1 MNKTIII
8 NITGIV
14 FHIEE
19 EAYDVLRSYMID
31 VKKYFGHSA
40 DSHEIVG
47 DIENRIAEM
56 FNERIV
62 AGKKEVITMSDVQE
76 VIDQMGQVSDFAEGE
91 RTDSGTYEQP
101 YSAAYESVQRKLM
114 RDPDDR
120 VFGGVCSGLG
130 HYFGIEARW
139 VRLLLVLLF
148 IFGGTGLLL
157 YIILWIVIPVAKT
170 RADRMAMRG
179 EAANIRNFQRSFQ
192 EEMEGLRSNFTEA
205 GGSARTA
212 LHSAGSFI
220 ASAFVVIAKIIGVF
234 FIFGICVALV
244 VLLVSIFATFGV
256 MGWDNDMIMFPV
268 NVVQP
273 EIRNT
278 LLISA
283 LLLAA
288 IPLIALIGVIVR
300 ILFNRVLIGRY
311 TGFTLLAIWIV
322 AAGLSIIYGVE
333 TANDFREEST
343 VVEVRPIEALPEYTI
358 SLNDMTVI
366 KLEDS
371 TYADDRLGKIRRTAV
386 RRNSSV
392 FHNHRKVSLR
402 INKLDSLQQASVTY
416 EYSARGKTYDQAA
429 ERAGNIQYHLAQN
442 GGELV
447 FDSHFHLEQEELMR
461 DQDLNIR
468 LNLPV
473 GTVIHITREMNRY
486 LSDLPINQCTS
497 NFMVRDGYQPE
508 KTTWIMTQGG
518 LKCMVPDPVEEP
530 QEDSLEVDNIS
541 REGLVEKTTII
552 LQ

>member
-31 VKKYFGHSA
+31 VKKHFGHSA

-62 AGKKEVITMSDVQE
+62 AGKKEVITMADVQE
-76 VIDQMGQVSDFAEGE
+76 VIEQMGQVSDFAEGE
-91 RTDSGTYEQP
+91 RNDQGDFGQP
-101 YSAAYESVQRKLM
+101 YSGSYESVQRKLM

-157 YIILWIVIPVAKT
+157 YIILWIVVPVAKT

-179 EAANIRNFQRSFQ
+179 EAPNIRNFQRSFQ
-192 EEMEGLRSNFTEA
+192 EEMEGLRTNFTDA
-205 GGSARTA
+205 GGSARSA
-212 LHSAGSFI
+212 LHSAGNFI
-220 ASAFVVIAKIIGVF
+220 ARAFVVLAKIIGVF
-234 FIFGICVALV
+234 FIIGICAALV
-244 VLLVSIFATFGV
+244 VLLVSIFATFGIL
-256 MGWDNDMIMFPV
+256 GWENDMAMFPM

-300 ILFNRVLIGRY
+300 ILFNRVFIGRY
-311 TGFTLLAIWIV
+311 TGFTLLAIWVV
-322 AAGLSIIYGVE
+322 AAGMSIIYGVE
-333 TANDFREEST
+333 TANEFREESK
-343 VVEVRPIEALPEYTI
+343 VVEERPLEALPEYTI
-358 SLNDMTVI
+358 SINDMTII

-371 TYADDRLGKIRRTAV
+371 TYADDRMGKIRRTAV
-386 RRNSSV
+386 RRNSPIFNSQ
-392 FHNHRKVSLR
+392 RKVYLR
-402 INKLDSLQQASVTY
+402 VNKLDSLQQPSVTY

-429 ERAGNIQYHLAQN
+429 ERAGNIQYHLEQT
-442 GGELV
+442 GEALV
-447 FDSHFHLEQEELMR
+447 FDSHFQMDQQELMR
-461 DQDLNIR
+461 DQSLRIR

-473 GTVIHITREMNRY
+473 GTILHIERDFNRY
-486 LSDLPINQCTS
+486 LWDVPMNQCTS
-497 NFMVRDGYQPE
+497 NYLARDGYRPD
-508 KTTWIMTQGG
+508 KTSWIMTHAG
-518 LKCMVPDPVEEP
+518 LKCMLEDPIEDPVE
-530 QEDSLEVDNIS
+530 
-541 REGLVEKTTII
+541 
-552 LQ
+552 